1 MKTIILV
8 LLLIGSVSSF
18 ATTIVM
24 YKTVT
29 GTSVKNCALANIDLF
44 ESIEALKQQ
53 GEVSKIRLKECGKT
67 RLGSGAT
74 AFSQEA
80 KVELIVSSVYG
91 NY

>member
-1 MKTIILV
+1 MKTIIFG
-8 LLLIGSVSSF
+8 LLLTGSVSSF

-29 GTSVKNCALANIDLF
+29 GTSVRNCALANLNLF
-44 ESIEALKQQ
+44 ESIKALKEQ
-53 GEVSKIRLKECGKT
+53 GEVSKIRLKECGET
-67 RLGSGAT
+67 TLGSGAT